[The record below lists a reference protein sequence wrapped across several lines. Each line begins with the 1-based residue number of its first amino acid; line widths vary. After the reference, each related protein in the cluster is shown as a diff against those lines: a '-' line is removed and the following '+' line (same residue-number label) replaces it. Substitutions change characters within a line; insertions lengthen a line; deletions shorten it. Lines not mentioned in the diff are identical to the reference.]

1 MTRIGYV
8 KPQMFDIHEALAT
21 TTKQRFALPFPI
33 LFEASADFKVQHALS
48 SVWDRRLLRFLP
60 FQRRHRP
67 T

>member
-1 MTRIGYV
+1 
-8 KPQMFDIHEALAT
+8 MFDIHEALVT
-21 TTKQRFALPFPI
+21 TTKQRFALPFSI

>member
-1 MTRIGYV
+1 
-8 KPQMFDIHEALAT
+8 MFDIHEALVT
-21 TTKQRFALPFPI
+21 TTERRFALPFSV

-48 SVWDRRLLRFLP
+48 SVWDRRLPRFLP